1 MIQSLTGSRFSE
13 NLSHSMA
20 LDEAVQEYVS
30 YLDFIQVSRSWPGE
44 LVSHVDVANQAAA
57 VFQDITFLIDQ
68 IELPEA

>member
-1 MIQSLTGSRFSE
+1 
-13 NLSHSMA
+13 MA